1 MLLEKIDLEK
11 TGKFSSFFLDYVS
24 ENKKLKPFYNLS
36 PHPENFITQI
46 KQKTFSSEKRKV
58 LVDVLQ
64 EQYKGVMI
72 EESVITNLKSLK
84 KNNTYTI
91 TTGHQL
97 NIFTGPLYFIYKII
111 TVINACKKLSGSYP
125 DYNFVPVYWM
135 ASEDHDYEE
144 ISHIT
149 IKGKRYNWK
158 TDQSG
163 AVGRFD
169 PKSLAELADEIPGGQ
184 TLFKEAYSSST
195 TLSEAVRKYVNA
207 LFGKEGLVVIDADH
221 PKFKVNFKDIT
232 KDDLLNHVAN
242 KLVNETS
249 SAINS
254 TGHKPQV
261 YPREINFF
269 YLDKDTRCRIINEN
283 GSYKGVG
290 TKLKF
295 NEEELL
301 NLLDQNPE
309 KFSPNVILRPLY
321 QEIILPNLA
330 YIGGP
335 AEIVYWLQLKEI
347 FKHYKVPFPILV
359 PRNFALIIPRR
370 IQNKINKLGLSY
382 QDLFLD
388 AEPLKGRFAKSLSE
402 NDLSLDIEKKS
413 VDSIFSEVKAKA
425 CNIDKTLGQYI
436 DSERKKTL
444 DNFDKIEKKFLKA
457 EKRKHQ
463 DQLNQIDSIFD
474 TLSPKGALQE
484 RTENFL
490 AFYYDTPDFISHLL
504 NNLDPFDPR
513 FHVLIEDD

>member
-11 TGKFSSFFLDYVS
+11 TGKFSTFFLDYVS
-24 ENKKLKPFYNLS
+24 ENENLKPFYNLS

-46 KQKTFSSEKRKV
+46 KQKNFNSEKRKI

-64 EQYKGVMI
+64 EQYKGIAI
-72 EESVITNLKSLK
+72 EESVISNLKSLK

-97 NIFTGPLYFIYKII
+97 NIFTGPLYFIYKIV
-111 TVINACKKLSGSYP
+111 TVINACKILSRSYP
-125 DYNFVPVYWM
+125 DYNFVPFYWM

-144 ISHIT
+144 ISYIN
-149 IKGKRYNWK
+149 IKGKRYTWK

-184 TLFKEAYSSST
+184 KLFKEAYSSSA
-195 TLSEAVRKYVNA
+195 TLSLAVRKYVNA
-207 LFGKEGLVVIDADH
+207 LFGEEGLVVIDSDH
-221 PKFKVNFKDIT
+221 PRLKADFKDIA
-232 KDDLLNHVAN
+232 KDDLLNNLAN

-249 SAINS
+249 ADISSI
-254 TGHKPQV
+254 GHKPQI

-269 YLDKDTRCRIINEN
+269 YLDNDIRSRIIHEN
-283 GSYKGVG
+283 NSYQGLD

-295 NEEELL
+295 SEEELL
-301 NLLDQNPE
+301 NLLDQSPE

-335 AEIVYWLQLKEI
+335 AEIVYWLQLKNI
-347 FKHYKVPFPILV
+347 FKHYQVPFPILI
-359 PRNFALIIPRR
+359 PRNFAIIISRT
-370 IQNKINKLGLSY
+370 IKNKINKLGLSN

-388 AEPLKGRFAKSLSE
+388 VEKLKGRFAKSLSK
-402 NDLSLDIEKKS
+402 NDLSLDLEKKS
-413 VDSIFSEVKAKA
+413 VDSIFSEIKAKA
-425 CNIDKTLGQYI
+425 SKIDKTLQQHI
-436 DSERKKTL
+436 DSERKKAL
-444 DNFDKIEKKFLKA
+444 DNYHKIEKKFLKA

-463 DQLNQIDSIFD
+463 DQLNQIDSIFE
-474 TLSPKGALQE
+474 TLSPKGGLQE

-490 AFYYDTPDFISHLL
+490 AFYYDTPDFVGQLL
-504 NNLDPFDPR
+504 DNLDPFDPR
-513 FHVLIEDD
+513 FHILSEND

>member
-1 MLLEKIDLEK
+1 MLEKIDLEK

-24 ENKKLKPFYNLS
+24 ENEDLRPFYNLS
-36 PHPENFITQI
+36 PKPENFIVQI
-46 KQKTFSSEKRKV
+46 KQKDFSNEKREI
-58 LVDVLQ
+58 LADILL
-64 EQYKGVMI
+64 EQYKGI
-72 EESVITNLKSLK
+72 TIKESVIANIESLK

-111 TVINACKKLSGSYP
+111 TVINACKRLNESYP

-144 ISHIT
+144 INHVN
-149 IKGKRYNWK
+149 IKGKKYTWE

-169 PKSLAELADEIPGGQ
+169 PKTLGELADEIPGGQ
-184 TLFKEAYSSST
+184 TIFKEAYSSSS
-195 TLSEAVRKYVNA
+195 TLSEAVRIYINA
-207 LFGKEGLVVIDADH
+207 LFGEEGLIVIDADH
-221 PKFKVNFKDIT
+221 PKLKANLKDIT
-232 KDDLLNHVAN
+232 KDDLLNQVAN

-249 SAINS
+249 EAIS
-254 TGHKPQV
+254 KIGHKPQI
-261 YPREINFF
+261 YPRKINFF
-269 YLDKDTRCRIINEN
+269 YLDNDTRCRITNEN
-283 GSYKGVG
+283 GSYNGLG

-301 NLLDQNPE
+301 ELLGQNPE

-335 AEIVYWLQLKEI
+335 AEIVYWLQLKDV
-347 FKHYKVPFPILV
+347 FNHYQVPFPILL
-359 PRNFALIIPRR
+359 PRNFALIISRR
-370 IQNKINKLGLSY
+370 IQGKINKLGLSY

-388 AEPLKGRFAKSLSE
+388 VEPLKGQYAKGLSE
-402 NDLSLDIEKKS
+402 NDLSLDLEKKS
-413 VDSIFSEVKAKA
+413 VDSIFSEVKTKA
-425 CNIDKTLGQYI
+425 GNIDKTLEQYI
-436 DSERKKTL
+436 DSEHKRTL

-463 DQLNQIDSIFD
+463 DQLNQIDSIFE
-474 TLSPKGALQE
+474 TLSPKGGLQE

-490 AFYYDTPDFISHLL
+490 AFYYDTPDFVSQLL

-513 FHVLIEDD
+513 FHILSEND

>member
-1 MLLEKIDLEK
+1 MQLEKIDLEK
-11 TGKFSSFFLDYVS
+11 TGKFSTFFLDYVS
-24 ENKKLKPFYNLS
+24 ENENLKPFYNLS
-36 PHPENFITQI
+36 PHPKNFITQI
-46 KQKTFSSEKRKV
+46 KQKNFNSEKRKI

-64 EQYKGVMI
+64 EQYNDIAI

-97 NIFTGPLYFIYKII
+97 NIFTGPLYFIYKIVTI
-111 TVINACKKLSGSYP
+111 INVCKKLSGSYP

-144 ISHIT
+144 ISYIN
-149 IKGKRYNWK
+149 IKGKRYTWK

-169 PKSLAELADEIPGGQ
+169 PKSLAKLADEIPGGQ
-184 TLFKEAYSSST
+184 TLFKEAYSSSA
-195 TLSEAVRKYVNA
+195 TLSLAVRKYVNA

-221 PKFKVNFKDIT
+221 PKLKADFKDIA
-232 KDDLLNHVAN
+232 KDDLLYHLAN

-249 SAINS
+249 ANINS
-254 TGHKPQV
+254 IGHKPQI

-269 YLDKDTRCRIINEN
+269 YLDDDIRCRIIHEN
-283 GSYKGVG
+283 NSYQGVG

-295 NEEELL
+295 SEEEFL

-335 AEIVYWLQLKEI
+335 AEIVYWLQLKDI
-347 FKHYKVPFPILV
+347 FKHYKVPFPILI
-359 PRNFALIIPRR
+359 PRNFALIIPRA
-370 IQNKINKLGLSY
+370 IKNKINKLGLNY

-388 AEPLKGRFAKSLSE
+388 AELLKGRFAKSLSK
-402 NDLSLDIEKKS
+402 NDLSLDLEKKS
-413 VDSIFSEVKAKA
+413 VNSIFSKVKAKA
-425 CNIDKTLGQYI
+425 SKIDKTLEQYI
-436 DSERKKTL
+436 DSERKKAL
-444 DNFDKIEKKFLKA
+444 DNYLKIEKKFLKA

-463 DQLNQIDSIFD
+463 DQLNQIDSIFE
-474 TLSPKGALQE
+474 TLSPKGGLQE

-490 AFYYDTPDFISHLL
+490 AFYYDTPDFVSQLL
-504 NNLDPFDPR
+504 DNLDPFDPR
-513 FHVLIEDD
+513 FHILSEND